1 MKAVNLLRASA
12 LGILLAAHAPPAH
25 AQTEIGGQVDLFS
38 SYVWRGLTLTNKPVA
53 QPDVWVS
60 FPAGNASITL
70 GSWANIDL
78 GQYDDPENDIS
89 ESGGL
94 SAFNLAEYNPYAE
107 VAFGTG
113 KSTLTGGVVAYIYP
127 NDLTATSNG
136 GLNSDLNTWEAYGKV
151 GFDVPLAPE
160 FSVYYDFDKIKGFYF
175 EGAVSHSLSLGES
188 HTLDLGGLVGF
199 NAGQSEDPED
209 ESFNFA
215 DDGFTH
221 LDLSAG
227 VPLSAGA
234 FSFTPVVHFQING
247 DELTKFHSP
256 SSDGSDVKV
265 WGGISIGWSN
275 AAEEEEAEPAAEAE

>member
-12 LGILLAAHAPPAH
+12 LGILLAAHAPRAH
-25 AQTEIGGQVDLFS
+25 AQTEIGAQLDLFS
-38 SYVWRGLTLTNKPVA
+38 SYVWRGLSLTNKPVA

-78 GQYDDPENDIS
+78 GQYDDPDDDIS

-113 KSTLTGGVVAYIYP
+113 KTTLTGGVVAYIYP

-175 EGAVSHSLSLGES
+175 EGAVSHSLPLGEK

-199 NAGQSEDPED
+199 NAGQGEDPED

-221 LDLSAG
+221 AGFFSRRAADRRSLLDHPCAALSDQWG
-227 VPLSAGA
+227 RLDQV
-234 FSFTPVVHFQING
+234 
-247 DELTKFHSP
+247 HSP
-256 SSDGSDVKV
+256 
-265 WGGISIGWSN
+265 
-275 AAEEEEAEPAAEAE
+275 AATKAT

>member
-1 MKAVNLLRASA
+1 MKAVNLLRATA
-12 LGILLAAHAPPAH
+12 LGILLAAHAPRVH
-25 AQTEIGGQVDLFS
+25 AQTEIGAQLDLFS

-78 GQYDDPENDIS
+78 GKYDDPDDDIS

-113 KSTLTGGVVAYIYP
+113 KSTLTGGVVGYFYP
-127 NDLTATSNG
+127 NDLTETSNG

-175 EGAVSHSLSLGES
+175 EGAVSHSLPLGES

-199 NAGQSEDPED
+199 KSGQAKIPRTNRSILRM
-209 ESFNFA
+209 
-215 DDGFTH
+215 T
-221 LDLSAG
+221 DL
-227 VPLSAGA
+227 PIWI
-234 FSFTPVVHFQING
+234 FR
-247 DELTKFHSP
+247 
-256 SSDGSDVKV
+256 
-265 WGGISIGWSN
+265 
-275 AAEEEEAEPAAEAE
+275 PACR